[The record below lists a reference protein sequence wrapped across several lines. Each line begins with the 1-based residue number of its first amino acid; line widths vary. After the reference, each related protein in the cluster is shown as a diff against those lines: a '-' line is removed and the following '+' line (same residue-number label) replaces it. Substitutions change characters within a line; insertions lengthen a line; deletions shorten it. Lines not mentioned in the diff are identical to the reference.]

1 MVDGRGAD
9 RRDGANDDAT
19 DGRDADGRAGRRP
32 DAGAPGGPADI
43 DDEQQE
49 PNDSAHRSFHP
60 ETHAPEPGPGRDRAA
75 EEDQEVPGDTVES
88 TSRRGEDHKPPAHTY
103 DTGTQGPSG
112 RPSGGR
118 TAKAH
123 TGVDPQNPDGP
134 TSGH

>member
-1 MVDGRGAD
+1 MTGEKSHPTMKEGQASRFSGENQH
-9 RRDGANDDAT
+9 GWS
-19 DGRDADGRAGRRP
+19 P
-32 DAGAPGGPADI
+32 DI

-88 TSRRGEDHKPPAHTY
+88 TSRRGEDHKPSAHTY
-103 DTGTQGPSG
+103 DTGTRGPSG